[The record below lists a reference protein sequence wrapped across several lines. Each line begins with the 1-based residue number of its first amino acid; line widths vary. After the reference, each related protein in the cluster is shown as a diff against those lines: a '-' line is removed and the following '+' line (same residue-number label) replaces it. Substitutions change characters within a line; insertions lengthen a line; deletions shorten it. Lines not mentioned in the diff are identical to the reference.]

1 MIFQGEKEL
10 WETCWVVHILTCTP
24 QASFP
29 EGKEGRNISG
39 LLLLRRE
46 RESYSFIRLVV
57 AAAAAGSFL
66 SFIRDVT
73 DEKEKGG
80 ETHKQPF
87 YFLTCYGIRKGFR

>member
-1 MIFQGEKEL
+1 MGDLLGCSHFDLYTSSILPRGEGGAKYL
-10 WETCWVVHILTCTP
+10 GTTTTT
-24 QASFP
+24 
-29 EGKEGRNISG
+29 K
-39 LLLLRRE
+39 RE
-46 RESYSFIRLVV
+46 RELYSFIRLV
-57 AAAAAGSFL
+57 AAAGSFL